1 MSSGY
6 TPENSGDQSPY
17 GQQMPYGSP
26 YNQGPH
32 GSGEQQPYGP
42 PYGQQPPPGYGYGY
56 PPPQQGPRTHA
67 IVALV
72 ISIVLALSCYIT
84 PGGIAGA
91 IMSGIA
97 LGQVDTH
104 PDKARNLLKW
114 TWISIGINVAL
125 VVLGFGVIIAL
136 GVTGNLD

>member
-6 TPENSGDQSPY
+6 DSSGEQSPYGSGAQSPY
-17 GQQMPYGSP
+17 GQQQPYGSP
-26 YNQGPH
+26 YNQGQ
-32 GSGEQQPYGP
+32 SPYGHP
-42 PYGQQPPPGYGYGY
+42 QPGYGYGY
-56 PPPQQGPRTHA
+56 PPPPQQQGPRTHA

-91 IMSGIA
+91 ILAGIA
-97 LGQVDTH
+97 LGQVDTM

-125 VVLGFGVIIAL
+125 VILGVGTIIAL
-136 GVTGNLD
+136 GVSGNLD

>member
-6 TPENSGDQSPY
+6 TPENPGDNQGPY
-17 GQQMPYGSP
+17 GQQQPYGSP
-26 YNQGPH
+26 YGH
-32 GSGEQQPYGP
+32 GSGEQPYGA

-97 LGQVDTH
+97 LGQVDTQ

-125 VVLGFGVIIAL
+125 VIVGFGVIIAL
-136 GVTGNLD
+136 GVSGNLD

>member
-6 TPENSGDQSPY
+6 DSSGEQSPY
-17 GQQMPYGSP
+17 GQQQPYGSP
-26 YNQGPH
+26 YNQ
-32 GSGEQQPYGP
+32 SGGQTPYGP
-42 PYGQQPPPGYGYGY
+42 PYGQQQPGYGYGY

-72 ISIVLALSCYIT
+72 ISIVLALSCYVT

-91 IMSGIA
+91 ILAGIA
-97 LGQVDTH
+97 LGQVDTM

-114 TWISIGINVAL
+114 TWISIGINVVLIILGVA
-125 VVLGFGVIIAL
+125 VVIAL
-136 GVTGNLD
+136 GVSGNLD

>member
-6 TPENSGDQSPY
+6 DSSGEQGPYGQDQPY
-17 GQQMPYGSP
+17 GQQQPYGSP
-26 YNQGPH
+26 YN
-32 GSGEQQPYGP
+32 SQQNPYGP
-42 PYGQQPPPGYGYGY
+42 PYGQQPGYGYGY

-97 LGQVDTH
+97 LGQVDTM

-125 VVLGFGVIIAL
+125 VVVGFGVIIAL
-136 GVTGNLD
+136 GVSGNLD